1 MERIDRPQADERR
14 QPHHREARPGRG
26 ARQAGEGAGGQI
38 RRSQCCRGRH
48 VPHPRIRPRRA
59 GQVQG
64 RAFDARLRELANT
77 VCPKDL
83 RTYEQRRADGLSAL
97 VDGAGY
103 VKCECGQSDCGQD
116 SRIVSTACKPLVHL
130 IRLGSTLAG
139 SDEPAYLDGYGIVD
153 AAHAREIEADADVE
167 PVRPPSV
174 AGATTYRPGTVLD
187 TWLRVLA
194 GGCEVALRCR
204 GLEHGPRS
212 SSAVRSLRSHRRRS
226 DGGRKPD
233 RLLPKSSP
241 AQTFRTLAGGRR
253 GRNRVDSTHRAPI
266 PTAVVGPSR
275 WRTRR
280 CRWRWPPRRRR
291 SPPHPR
297 AAQGCPDPG
306 RAPSPAGP
314 PGCGAAPVAR
324 RAST

>member
-1 MERIDRPQADERR
+1 MNRPTSTATESSTPRTRDRSRRRRRTGAAAER
-14 QPHHREARPGRG
+14 HRGD
-26 ARQAGEGAGGQI
+26 
-38 RRSQCCRGRH
+38 H
-48 VPHPRIRPRRA
+48 VPSRYGSRHLAARA
-59 GQVQG
+59 G
-64 RAFDARLRELANT
+64 
-77 VCPKDL
+77 
-83 RTYEQRRADGLSAL
+83 RR
-97 VDGAGY
+97 
-103 VKCECGQSDCGQD
+103 
-116 SRIVSTACKPLVHL
+116 
-130 IRLGSTLAG
+130 
-139 SDEPAYLDGYGIVD
+139 
-153 AAHAREIEADADVE
+153 
-167 PVRPPSV
+167 VRMIAP
-174 AGATTYRPGTVLD
+174 
-187 TWLRVLA
+187 
-194 GGCEVALRCR
+194 RCR

-233 RLLPKSSP
+233 LLLPKSSP
-241 AQTFRTLAGGRR
+241 AQTFRTLEGGRR
-253 GRNRVDSTHRAPI
+253 GRNRVYSTHRAPI